1 MMQEFDALCSYFD
14 GAKLESYS
22 GTLAAL
28 QALVLH
34 DQRTAISTR
43 AFLEFFC
50 ELSIEYIITIQ
61 FAQSIPSS
69 LVTLTKIY

>member
-1 MMQEFDALCSYFD
+1 MQEFDVLCSYFE
-14 GAKLESYS
+14 GAQFDSYS
-22 GTLAAL
+22 GTLADL
-28 QALVLH
+28 QASVLGSH
-34 DQRTAISTR
+34 RTVISAR

-50 ELSIEYIITIQ
+50 ELSREYIITIQ